1 MQIIDAC
8 ALINI
13 LNCSV
18 WEIFGIH
25 FSKDICFQGLV
36 EDECSSVQDKLEYL
50 VNRGSLI
57 KFDGSLVTAK
67 EVAEMATSFAIG
79 MGESECLAIAKKF
92 NYSFISDD
100 KRARNAARQAIP
112 EALTTGSIGML
123 CTLVD
128 SGRISRNAAEQ
139 ALVEIRARG
148 GHVPSFNFETRQPR

>member
-18 WEIFGIH
+18 WEVFGVH
-25 FSKDICFQGLV
+25 FSQDICFQGLV
-36 EDECSSVQDKLEYL
+36 EDECSSVQDKLEHL

-57 KFDGSLVTAK
+57 KFDGSRVTAK

-92 NYSFISDD
+92 NYNFISDD
-100 KRARNAARQAIP
+100 KRARNAARQVIP
-112 EALTTGSIGML
+112 GATTTGSIGML
-123 CTLVD
+123 CALVD
-128 SGRISRNAAEQ
+128 SGRIDRRAAEE

-148 GHVPSFNFETRQPR
+148 GHVPNFNFESRQFR